1 MKTESGCIRAAGMT
15 KEVSN
20 KQGHFTLTKKQM
32 SNMKN
37 LVVIMLSVASLF
49 GGSFGCNKDHSA
61 VAGNTNTYNEGSNTT
76 DNTKGNKMKIKI
88 GSHTFNA
95 TLFDNATANA
105 FKAMLPL
112 TLNMDEL
119 NGNEKKHDFSNTLP
133 TNSSNPKTI
142 NNDDL
147 MIWGSNTLVLFY
159 KTFPTSYSYTKLG
172 QLDDPSGLE
181 AAVGSGSVTVT
192 FELD

>member
-1 MKTESGCIRAAGMT
+1 
-15 KEVSN
+15 
-20 KQGHFTLTKKQM
+20 M
-32 SNMKN
+32 SNMKYF
-37 LVVIMLSVASLF
+37 VVIMLSVASLF

-88 GSHTFNA
+88 GSNTFNA

-119 NGNEKKHDFSNTLP
+119 NGNEKKYDFPNTLP
-133 TNSSNPKTI
+133 INSSNPKTI
-142 NNDDL
+142 NSGDL
-147 MIWGSNTLVLFY
+147 MIWGGNTLVLFY
-159 KTFPTSYSYTKLG
+159 KTFPTSYRYTRLG
-172 QLDDPSGLE
+172 RIDDPSGLE
-181 AAVGSGSVTVT
+181 TSVGSGSVTVT

>member
-1 MKTESGCIRAAGMT
+1 
-15 KEVSN
+15 
-20 KQGHFTLTKKQM
+20 
-32 SNMKN
+32 
-37 LVVIMLSVASLF
+37 MLSVASLF
-49 GGSFGCNKDHSA
+49 AGSFGCNKDHSA
-61 VAGNTNTYNEGSNTT
+61 VAGNTNTYGKGSNTT
-76 DNTKGNKMKIKI
+76 DNTRVMKIKI
-88 GSHTFNA
+88 GSNAFNA

-119 NGNEKKHDFSNTLP
+119 NGNEKKYDFSNTLP

-142 NNDDL
+142 NSGDL
-147 MIWGSNTLVLFY
+147 MIWGGNTLVLFY
-159 KTFPTSYSYTKLG
+159 KIFPTSYRYTRLG
-172 QLDDPSGLE
+172 RIADPSGLE